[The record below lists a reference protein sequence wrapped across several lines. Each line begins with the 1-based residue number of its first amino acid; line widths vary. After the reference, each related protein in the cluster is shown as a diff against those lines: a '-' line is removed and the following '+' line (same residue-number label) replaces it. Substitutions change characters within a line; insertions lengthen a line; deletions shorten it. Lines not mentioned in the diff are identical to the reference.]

1 MSKVPIFHWVLL
13 WFMQLKIWDRNSLLS
28 EFCVYYICIVAYL
41 WNLVNFIFQWKTVS
55 NTLDLLDVEMKGLRN
70 NYMKGLKIYNMK
82 GLRFI
87 IWKNW
92 EFIIWKDWEYL
103 IFCLTENQGNLTV
116 RTTSDNMLLDP
127 TYSNKIIQCI
137 IELNETLNR
146 YIMTWTTSYFLG

>member
-55 NTLDLLDVEMKGLRN
+55 NTLDLLDVE
-70 NYMKGLKIYNMK
+70 MKGLKIYNMK

-137 IELNETLNR
+137 IELNETLNK
-146 YIMTWTTSYFLG
+146 YIMTRKTMF

>member
-127 TYSNKIIQCI
+127 TYSNKIIQYI
-137 IELNETLNR
+137 IELNETLNK
-146 YIMTWTTSYFLG
+146 YIMTRKTMF

>member
-87 IWKNW
+87 IWK
-92 EFIIWKDWEYL
+92 DWEYL

-127 TYSNKIIQCI
+127 TYSNKIIQYI
-137 IELNETLNR
+137 IELNETLNK
-146 YIMTWTTSYFLG
+146 YIMTRKTMF

>member
-13 WFMQLKIWDRNSLLS
+13 WFMQLKIWDSNSLIS
-28 EFCVYYICIVAYL
+28 EFCVHYICIVAYF
-41 WNLVNFIFQWKTVS
+41 WNLENFIFQWKAVS
-55 NTLDLLDVEMKGLRN
+55 KMLDLLEVEMKGLRN

-82 GLRFI
+82 GLRFL

-92 EFIIWKDWEYL
+92 KFIIWKDWEYL

-127 TYSNKIIQCI
+127 TYSNKIIQYI
-137 IELNETLNR
+137 IELNETLNK
-146 YIMTWTTSYFLG
+146 YILT